1 MNTFIPHPT
10 VDSFMSSSQPWIAE
24 FRMLRNLLRELELT
38 EDFKWGWPCY
48 TLNKKNIVLMHGFKD
63 YCALLVFKGS
73 LLSDPKGLLIQQT
86 ANVQVGRQLR
96 FTSVSEIEAQKDA
109 ILDLIRQAMDV
120 ERSGKK
126 PVLKTVAQF
135 DQPQELLQRF
145 DEQPSLKAAFEALT
159 PGRQK
164 AYLLYFGQPKYAQ
177 TRMARIDKC
186 VEAILEGKGLND

>member
-1 MNTFIPHPT
+1 MSTFVSHPS
-10 VDSFMSSSQPWIAE
+10 VESFMAFQQPWIQE
-24 FRMLRNLLRELELT
+24 FRALRSLLSELELT

-48 TLNKKNIVLMHGFKD
+48 TLNKKNVVLMHGFKE

-73 LLSDPKGLLIQQT
+73 LLNDPKGLLVQQT

-96 FTSVSEIEAQKDA
+96 FTSVAQIEAQRED
-109 ILDLIRQAMDV
+109 ILDLITQAMDV

-126 PVLKTVAQF
+126 PVMKTVAQF
-135 DQPQELLQRF
+135 DVPQELLQRF
-145 DEQPSLKAAFEALT
+145 DEQPTLKSAFEALT
-159 PGRQK
+159 PGRQR

-186 VEAILEGKGLND
+186 INAILEGKGLND